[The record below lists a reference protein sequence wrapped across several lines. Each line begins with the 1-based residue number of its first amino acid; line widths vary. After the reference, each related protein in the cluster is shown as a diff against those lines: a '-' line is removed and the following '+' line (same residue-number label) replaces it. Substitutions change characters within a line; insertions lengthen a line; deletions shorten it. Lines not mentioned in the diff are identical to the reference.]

1 MDSRRLQTRQTAA
14 RVQKNNAVY
23 SVVNTL
29 FSQLSL
35 EHARFLTWLCAKVK
49 LKLTPTSKAYEEP
62 VGDQSSLA
70 GGTCN
75 MLPLLSDISQAAGL
89 GLAGSLALITHIY
102 GSRTHGSYRAENYRA
117 NLAKWVSFR
126 LETWKR
132 ECTSLPMWNRV
143 QKTRPDPSIVVARV
157 VKHNVWLQ
165 AKLEQYKTR
174 PVLKELKRGR
184 IMNLARKWTG
194 DLYRDIQFMKTHN
207 VRNDQ
212 NPRRNLTRAAEAEYA
227 LRRYMRLFAPRAPMQ
242 PHVHA
247 ITHLFRGVCLETI
260 GSKMVSNRYLSFTPK
275 SLVADRFRCDGQ
287 NTNNIYDGKDL
298 LIRLNVND
306 IPPGTPWIWFSSA
319 NAPRTS
325 SVSSAYDEG
334 EVLLPPGTLTL
345 SNHRI
350 DDLGGYTAD
359 AKYTPTGSW

>member
-1 MDSRRLQTRQTAA
+1 MEPRGPTTRLRTRQTAA

-49 LKLTPTSKAYEEP
+49 LKLTPTSKSYEEP
-62 VGDQSSLA
+62 VDGQSSLA

-102 GSRTHGSYRAENYRA
+102 GSRTHGSYRAENYRE

-132 ECTSLPMWNRV
+132 ECMSLPMWNRV
-143 QKTRPDPSIVVARV
+143 RKTRPDPSIVVARV
-157 VKHNVWLQ
+157 VKHNMWLQ

-174 PVLKELKRGR
+174 PVLKELKRGQ
-184 IMNLARKWTG
+184 ILNLARKWTG
-194 DLYRDIQFMKTHN
+194 NLYKNIQFMKTHN

-212 NPRRNLTRAAEAEYA
+212 KPRKNLTRAAEAEYA
-227 LRRYMRLFAPRAPMQ
+227 LRRHMKLFAPRAPTQ
-242 PHVHA
+242 PPFHA

-260 GSKMVSNRYLSFTPK
+260 GSKMVSNRYVSFTSK
-275 SLVADRFRCDGQ
+275 ILVADRFRCDGH
-287 NTNNIYDGKDL
+287 TNNGKDL

-319 NAPRTS
+319 NAPR
-325 SVSSAYDEG
+325 SVSSAYNEG

-350 DDLGGYTAD
+350 NDLGGYTAD
-359 AKYTPTGSW
+359 AKYTPTRSW